1 MGGHCWQD
9 GGSKGFIGA
18 RNGYYAMLG
27 DNASQPHYVSD
38 AAPDA
43 ASWDGGMKHLRFD
56 DALRPAITQNLARR
70 VVAPLQARG
79 LKRAAVCVILTDD
92 GEGVASLV
100 LTLRAKRLS
109 THSGQFALPGGRVD
123 AGESA
128 VDAALREAREEIGL
142 ELAPEAILGWLD
154 DYPTRSG
161 YLITPIV
168 VWAQSDAAMSANPT
182 EVAEIYRV
190 RLAELG
196 RPGSPEFVVIA
207 ESDQPVIRY
216 PLLGTLI
223 HAPTAAVLYQFMEV
237 AVHGRAT
244 RVAHL
249 EQPVWAWR

>member
-1 MGGHCWQD
+1 
-9 GGSKGFIGA
+9 
-18 RNGYYAMLG
+18 
-27 DNASQPHYVSD
+27 
-38 AAPDA
+38 
-43 ASWDGGMKHLRFD
+43 MKPLRFD
-56 DALRPAITQNLARR
+56 NALRTAIAHNLARR
-70 VVAPLQARG
+70 SATRLEARR
-79 LKRAAVCVILTDD
+79 LKRAAVCLIVVDD
-92 GEGVASLV
+92 GKGSAALV
-100 LTLRAKRLS
+100 LTLRARQMS
-109 THSGQFALPGGRVD
+109 AHSGQFALPGGRVE

-128 VDAALREAREEIGL
+128 IDAALREVREEIDL
-142 ELAPEAILGWLD
+142 ELDPASILGGLD

-161 YLITPIV
+161 YLITPV
-168 VWAQSDAAMSANPT
+168 VAWAPPGAATRANPA

-190 RLAELG
+190 SLTELS
-196 RPGSPEFVVIA
+196 RPGSPEFVSIP

>member
-1 MGGHCWQD
+1 M
-9 GGSKGFIGA
+9 SRA
-18 RNGYYAMLG
+18 G
-27 DNASQPHYVSD
+27 D
-38 AAPDA
+38 
-43 ASWDGGMKHLRFD
+43 GMKHLRFGD
-56 DALRPAITQNLARR
+56 KLRAAIARNLALRAAASLP
-70 VVAPLQARG
+70 PRG

-92 GEGVASLV
+92 GAGDAALV
-100 LTLRAKRLS
+100 LTLRAKHLS
-109 THSGQFALPGGRVD
+109 AHAGQFALPGGRVD

-168 VWAQSDAAMSANPT
+168 VWAPNDAVMRANPT

-190 RLAELG
+190 HLAELS
-196 RPGSPEFVVIA
+196 RPGSPEFVAIP

-237 AVHGRAT
+237 AVHGRGT